1 MDIRG
6 YNFFIGNFKGEGIFE
21 RYQWENDAKGY
32 LFSSKTLRNY
42 SLEKTI
48 ELKRLQDAIRHKE
61 IVANIVEREYLNKSS
76 LLLLGFGI
84 ELVLKSGVLA
94 LYRGVSKDIF
104 KNDIKTKYSHKLAD
118 LAKDL
123 FLDLTKEEISLLMK
137 MKVFIEKEIK
147 YPLEISNDE
156 EYIKK
161 YNQRAN
167 EIWDD
172 NKYSVW
178 VELYNKIKCQIRGID
193 HCEEDAMHGGYWQIS
208 TDEYIH
214 YRRGGKLPP
223 IIIIKDSIKR
233 DKKTEELKSFI
244 LQHIDESPYR
254 IYIEKDWDITI
265 LYQVNSNKL
274 SLQKIS

>member
-1 MDIRG
+1 MNLID
-6 YNFFIGNFKGEGIFE
+6 YNSFIGNFKGDGIFE
-21 RYQWENDAKGY
+21 RYQWENDARGY
-32 LFSSKTLRNY
+32 LFSSRILRNY
-42 SLEKTI
+42 SLEKKI
-48 ELKRLQDAIRHKE
+48 EFERFKDVGRHKE

-84 ELVLKSGVLA
+84 ELVLKSGILP
-94 LYRGVSKDIF
+94 LYTGVSKDIF
-104 KNDIKTKYSHKLAD
+104 INDIKKQYGHNLVKLATD
-118 LAKDL
+118 LVL
-123 FLDLTKEEISLLMK
+123 ELTDKEFSLLKK
-137 MKVFIEKEIK
+137 MKAFIEKEIK

-161 YNQRAN
+161 INQRSN

-178 VELYNKIKCQIRGID
+178 IELYDKIRCQIRAID
-193 HCEEDAMHGGYWQIS
+193 HCEEDVMLGGYWPIN

-223 IIIIKDSIKR
+223 IIKIKTCISR

-244 LQHIDESPYR
+244 LQHIDESPYS
-254 IYIEKDWDITI
+254 IYIEEDWDITI
-265 LYQVNSNKL
+265 LYQVNSKKK
-274 SLQKIS
+274 SLQKVS